1 VGLGVSLRD
10 IRFEDIRPHEGS
22 RNTGFEELCCQLA
35 GLEPQAKGSQFYRK
49 GRGADAGVEC
59 YLRRTDGT
67 ERGWQAKYVFQWD
80 SSLATQLD
88 KSIRT
93 ALNKHPNLTEYVVC
107 VPFDLPD
114 ARSDRGSS
122 QLAKWQAWR
131 WKWLQTA
138 EEESRSLDIELWSA
152 HAIGE
157 RLSRDDAAY
166 SGRRFYWFD
175 NEELSARWFRDQF
188 QKSRAALGRRYV
200 PESNVELPIRKDF
213 LAFVRDP
220 VILKEMDNW
229 TSELLQLRHSAVNAV
244 ERASGTAIQPHS
256 AEINSKVQALVDAIV
271 TAAKGLDQALPI
283 TEWQEAARAAID
295 AVRPALRWTLTV
307 EDSRPKHGGSSPS
320 ELARHELYKLSDL
333 VGGIFE
339 RLDSQLWKLA
349 NLKQLL
355 LIGEAGSG
363 KSHLLAD
370 VCDHQIE
377 RGAPA
382 VLVLGSMLNDSE
394 PWRQILTQLDLPA
407 SLQVKHFLG
416 AMDAAAEAAGM
427 RALVSIDALNERNG
441 IDIWPDRL
449 AAFLEEVERFPRVVV
464 CLSCR
469 TTYLP
474 YILPNDLD
482 EAALPRLT
490 HKGFG
495 GTSGEAAKHYLDMRG
510 IVRPGAPNLLPEF
523 NNPLFLKTCCDYL
536 EKQGAKE
543 LPRGLQGITA
553 IFNFYLSAASET
565 IHRRMKLDRRLGIVP
580 RTVKALS
587 EAFAKAGQG
596 YLAFEDAHALFE
608 EIHPSQGRVEANL
621 LNQLESE
628 GVLAVE
634 PVRLADETIQEVV
647 RFTFERFSDHEI
659 ALHLLDEHLD
669 SSNPKK
675 SFAAGTPLFQVAAGE
690 DAHRRAGVVE
700 AIAIQL
706 PERAGVELPDMLP
719 EESRQWIAHK
729 AFEGSLLWREQSRF
743 TARTMDLAF
752 EILGSTKANYLIISI
767 ATEPKNA
774 FNALHLHK
782 KLSAMSMPERDQKW
796 STFVAD
802 SVYQSEGP
810 IETLI
815 SWAFE
820 QGMDA
825 IGDDR
830 AELAAITL
838 TWFFSTSARVVRD
851 RATKALAALVANRF
865 PLAIKMLESFS
876 GVDDLY
882 VTERLLASIYGAV
895 LQGTAPSGLEELA
908 EALYSQIFEAGA
920 PPANA
925 LLRDHAAGVI
935 HYAKWRGKLSPSIDI
950 GKVGPPNASP
960 WPIEFVPDDLIET
973 YEEDYSGGRYKDA
986 IVSSAGL
993 GGDFGRYI
1001 LPRLIRA
1008 FCPVPIG
1015 TKLLRSS
1022 EICQLW
1028 LGEFKAAATD
1038 VQTEAFVALT
1048 DTTKGASGQYGYLPT
1063 PAKTARKEAEEAFKA
1078 TISSEAW
1085 EDFCVRAR
1093 DHLYHGIFLDDW
1105 QNRSVAN
1112 FDARWASNWIIK
1124 RSHDLGWTSER
1135 FGEFDRA
1142 LGLGADRYDHRV
1154 ERVGKKYQWLA
1165 LQELAAR
1172 MADNQAFKGDIYAA
1186 DDGEPRAYRGALDL
1200 GLRDIDPSLLV
1211 HSTHYDGWRQWP
1223 RSWWIPVELSLGPQT
1238 PAERLAWRESDD
1250 DIINDSSLIDV
1261 TDPKTGRKWLVLH
1274 SFGSWTQNAVVEG
1287 RKAQQ
1292 RDTWFR
1298 LECFVVARKDAA
1310 KFETWLAGKTLIDRS
1325 RLPKLE
1331 LHEHHYLGE
1340 YPWHPALAD
1349 LVDWEEPDKWNKL
1362 PAPIRQT
1369 VGHYHWEK
1377 GGYDCSLDE
1386 SVSLQIPAPWLTEAM
1401 GLHLID
1407 GRKLAYADDVGTIR
1421 FFDPSASRPGHQA
1434 ALVDRDAFLKVL
1446 EENELEAV
1454 WVIAGEKSVFGG
1466 RALHQGWG
1474 GNMIHTSIYRLKKNG
1489 EFKVSKHIERREP
1502 SNDQMKEF
1510 LKA

>member
-1 VGLGVSLRD
+1 VSLSN
-10 IRFEDIRPHEGS
+10 IRFGNIRPHEGS
-22 RNTGFEELCCQLA
+22 QNTGFEELCCQLA
-35 GLEPQAKGSQFYRK
+35 GLEPRAKGSQFYRK

-67 ERGWQAKYVFQWD
+67 ERVWQAKYVFQWD

-93 ALNKHPNLTEYVVC
+93 ALNKHPDLTEFVVC
-107 VPFDLPD
+107 VPFDPPD
-114 ARSDRGSS
+114 ARSGKGMS

-131 WKWLQTA
+131 SKWLQTA
-138 EEESRSLDIELWSA
+138 KEESRSLDIELWSA

-166 SGRRFYWFD
+166 SGRLFYWFD
-175 NEELSARWFRDQF
+175 KEELSANWFKHQF
-188 QKSRAALGRRYV
+188 QKSRASLGSRYV
-200 PESNVELPIRKDF
+200 PETNVELPIRKDF

-244 ERASGTAIQPHS
+244 ERASGTTIQPHS
-256 AEINSKVQALVDAIV
+256 AEINSQVQALVDAIA

-295 AVRPALRWTLTV
+295 VVRPALQWTRTV
-307 EDSRPKHGGSSPS
+307 EDSRAKHGGSSPS
-320 ELARHELYKLSDL
+320 ERARHELYKLSDL
-333 VGGIFE
+333 VEGIFE
-339 RLDSQLWKLA
+339 RLESQLWKLA
-349 NLKQLL
+349 NRKQLL
-355 LIGEAGSG
+355 LIGDAGSG

-427 RALVSIDALNERNG
+427 RALVNIDALNERNG
-441 IDIWPDRL
+441 IDIWPHRL

-464 CLSCR
+464 CVSCR

-474 YILPNDLD
+474 YIVPDHLD
-482 EAALPRLT
+482 EAALPRVT

-510 IVRPGAPNLLPEF
+510 IVRPGVPNLLPEF

-536 EKQGAKE
+536 EKEGQTE
-543 LPRGLQGITA
+543 LPRGLQGVTA
-553 IFNFYLSAASET
+553 IFGFYLSAASKK
-565 IHRRMKLDRRLGIVP
+565 IDRRMKLDRRLGIVP
-580 RTVKALS
+580 KAVKALS

-596 YLAFEDAHALFE
+596 YLPIDDARAIFEG
-608 EIHPSQGRVEANL
+608 IHPSHGRVEASL
-621 LNQLESE
+621 LTQLESE

-634 PVRLADETIQEVV
+634 PVRLADKSIQEVV

-659 ALHLLDEHLD
+659 ALRLLDEHLD
-669 SSNPKK
+669 GSDPEK
-675 SFAAGTPLFQVAAGE
+675 SFAVGTPLFEVTAGA

-719 EESRQWIAHK
+719 ENSWGWSANE
-729 AFEGSLLWREQSRF
+729 AFRESLLWREQSRF
-743 TARTMDLAF
+743 TQRTIDLVF
-752 EILGSTKANYLIISI
+752 KILGGTDANYLVIAI
-767 ATEPKNA
+767 ATEPKNP
-774 FNALHLHK
+774 FNALHLHN
-782 KLSAMSMPERDQKW
+782 KLSAMSMPERDQNW
-796 STFVAD
+796 STLVAD
-802 SVYQSEGP
+802 SVYEAEGP

-825 IGDDR
+825 IDDDR

-851 RATKALAALVANRF
+851 RATKALAALLANRL
-865 PLAIKMLESFS
+865 PLAVKLLERFS
-876 GVDDLY
+876 SVDDLY
-882 VTERLLASIYGAV
+882 VRERLLASIYGAV
-895 LQGTAPSGLEELA
+895 LQGTAPSSVEELA
-908 EALYSQIFEAGA
+908 AAVYVQIFEAGT
-920 PPANA
+920 PPVDA

-935 HYAKWRGKLSPSIDI
+935 HYARWRSKLPTSIDLV
-950 GKVGPPNASP
+950 KVGPPNASP
-960 WPIEFVPDDLIET
+960 WPIEFVPDDPIET
-973 YEEDYSGGRYKDA
+973 HEEDCPGGRYTDA

-1001 LPRLIRA
+1001 LPRLIGA
-1008 FCPVPIG
+1008 FFPVPIG

-1022 EICQLW
+1022 EIYQLW

-1048 DTTKGASGQYGYLPT
+1048 DVAKGASGQYGYQPT
-1063 PAKTARKEAEEAFKA
+1063 PEKTARKEAEKAFKA
-1078 TISSEAW
+1078 TLSSEEW

-1093 DHLYHGIFLDDW
+1093 DHVYYGIFRDDW
-1105 QNRSVAN
+1105 QNRSVAG
-1112 FDARWASNWIIK
+1112 FDASWASKWIIK
-1124 RSHDLGWTSER
+1124 RAHDLGWTPEK
-1135 FGEFDRA
+1135 FGDFDRA
-1142 LGLGADRYDHRV
+1142 QGRGSDRYDHRV

-1165 LQELAAR
+1165 FHELAAR
-1172 MADNQAFKGDIYAA
+1172 MADNLAYKGDIYAS
-1186 DDGEPRAYRGALDL
+1186 DDGEPRAYRGALDV

-1238 PAERLAWRESDD
+1238 PAERLAWRESDH

-1274 SFGSWTQNAVVEG
+1274 SFGSWTQSAVVDG
-1287 RKAQQ
+1287 SKVLQ
-1292 RDTWFR
+1292 RETWFR
-1298 LECFVVARKDAA
+1298 LECFVVRKKHAT
-1310 KFETWLAGKTLIDRS
+1310 KFETWLKGKSVDRS

-1331 LHEHHYLGE
+1331 LHGRHYLGE

-1349 LVDWEEPDKWNKL
+1349 LTDWAEPDEWNKL
-1362 PAPIRQT
+1362 PTPIRQT
-1369 VGHYHWEK
+1369 VGDYHWEK
-1377 GGYDCSLDE
+1377 GGYDYSLDE

-1401 GLHLID
+1401 GLHLTD

-1454 WVIAGEKSVFGG
+1454 WMIAGEKSVFGG
-1466 RALHQGWG
+1466 REPHRAWG
-1474 GNMIHTSIYRLKKNG
+1474 GKLIHTTIYRLRSNG
-1489 EFKVSKHIERREP
+1489 EFKALTHIEREEP
-1502 SNDQMKEF
+1502 SNDQMEEF